1 MKHNHPNDD
10 DSDDG
15 STSSN
20 SDVKNTVPNRRPR
33 QVVVDDE
40 DNLPQHELTAIRS
53 TKNAS
58 YGPIDQSDDNEDTDY
73 EDRDSNTHDH
83 HPDGSYNK
91 QVTMD
96 QAVERLG
103 MGRFQYL
110 ILFAA
115 GLCFAADSMEVLL
128 LSFLSVVL
136 RAVWDLSDTQTA
148 ALTSAVFVGA
158 LAGTLVLGRLGDT
171 LGRKPVFTLTA
182 GIICLSG
189 FLTAVANNYT
199 TLLAF
204 RTAVGF
210 GVGGLTVPFDTL
222 AEFVPHSH
230 RGQNLL
236 LIEYFWTAGTLRK

>member
-1 MKHNHPNDD
+1 MQSHDN
-10 DSDDG
+10 DDG
-15 STSSN
+15 SSS
-20 SDVKNTVPNRRPR
+20 SSSSEGEVRRPP
-33 QVVVDDE
+33 QVNDDHDGE
-40 DNLPQHELTAIRS
+40 ESLPQHELTAIRS

-58 YGPIDQSDDNEDTDY
+58 YGPVVQSDDNEGNYHEQQEENNERIQLD
-73 EDRDSNTHDH
+73 N
-83 HPDGSYNK
+83 SYK
-91 QVTMD
+91 HITMD

-103 MGRFQYL
+103 MGRFQFT

-136 RAVWDLSDTQTA
+136 RAVWNLSDAETS

-171 LGRKPVFTLTA
+171 HGRKPIFTLTA

-230 RGQNLL
+230 RGQHCKDRLEEL
-236 LIEYFWTAGTLRK
+236 CPLVFRSV